1 MPYID
6 YVVQQ
11 GDCISSIA
19 YELGMFPGTVWDDP
33 KNSTL
38 KEKRK
43 NPNALLPGDIVH
55 VRQKENKQASLSAE
69 TRHRFKRKGVPE
81 KLVVRFMKGDK
92 PRANERFQLDVDGV
106 PSEGATDNDG
116 YVRATINPGARQA
129 IVTFLQT
136 AEKFVFNLGHIDPI
150 TEISGVQG
158 RLANLGMYSGPI
170 DGESSQELTEAI
182 RAFQRKNL
190 SESEATGLMDDKTR
204 DKLKQLHGG

>member
-1 MPYID
+1 
-6 YVVQQ
+6 
-11 GDCISSIA
+11 
-19 YELGMFPGTVWDDP
+19 
-33 KNSTL
+33 
-38 KEKRK
+38 
-43 NPNALLPGDIVH
+43 
-55 VRQKENKQASLSAE
+55 
-69 TRHRFKRKGVPE
+69 
-81 KLVVRFMKGDK
+81 
-92 PRANERFQLDVDGV
+92 
-106 PSEGATDNDG
+106 
-116 YVRATINPGARQA
+116 VRATINPGARQA